1 MSSTNKTSHLRLNQW
16 VAGDPILRTDF
27 NFDNS
32 KLDEAVNARALVT
45 LAQASLTAEATSLP
59 LDLTDL
65 DLGQYVQL
73 QLFLRPVMRAEAAVT
88 LQVNDTTAVTLGT
101 MAADGSRGLE
111 VHLSLLP
118 GGLGGWWMAPG
129 GTGTTSGTFRVSGVT
144 AADVTALTLG
154 CAGSAAFASGTT
166 CTLCGVKG

>member
-1 MSSTNKTSHLRLNQW
+1 MSSSNKTTHLRLNQW
-16 VAGDPILRTDF
+16 IASDPIRRTDF

-32 KLDEAVNARALVT
+32 KLDAAVNARALVT
-45 LAQASLTAEATSLP
+45 LAQASLTAGAATLALDLSD
-59 LDLTDL
+59 LDLT
-65 DLGQYVQL
+65 QYVQL
-73 QLFLRPVMRAEAAVT
+73 QLFLTPVLSSEAAVT
-88 LQVNDTTAVTLGT
+88 LQADDTAAVTLGT

-118 GGLGGWWMAPG
+118 GGLGGWWVAPG
-129 GTGTTSGTFRVSGVT
+129 GTGTTSGTFRVAVT
-144 AADVTALTLG
+144 AADLGTLTVG

>member
-1 MSSTNKTSHLRLNQW
+1 MSSTNKTTHLRLNQW
-16 VAGDPILRTDF
+16 VASDPILRTDF

-45 LAQASLTAEATSLP
+45 LAQASLTAQATSLP
-59 LDLTDL
+59 LSLT

-73 QLFLRPVMRAEAAVT
+73 QLFLSPVMSAEAAVT

-129 GTGTTSGTFRVSGVT
+129 GTGTTSGTFRVSGIT
-144 AADVTALTLG
+144 AEDMTALTLG